1 MTPWRPSTAVL
12 WIVTASSLGA
22 SVAAVVLDA
31 AAGWIG
37 LATAVALG
45 VAALAVDRALDG
57 RERPRPGDPRRLAPD
72 ESRQVREVVE
82 RRPVLLRGSLAVAA
96 LAGLGAMGWL
106 WRFGPRRDPGTGWED
121 GVRAVD
127 GDGRPVRADD
137 LPPGGVVTVW
147 PEGRRDEELAA
158 VVVLRLVA
166 AGSEPPADDDSL
178 LAYSRICTHAGCPVA
193 LFRAEDST
201 LYCPCHQATFDA
213 RRDAEPV
220 FGPASRPLPRLPI
233 GTDADGFLVAHGE
246 LSGPPGPDLGG
257 RA

>member
-1 MTPWRPSTAVL
+1 MTPPSTAVL
-12 WIVTASSLGA
+12 WIVTAVSLGA
-22 SVAAVVLDA
+22 AVVAVVLDA
-31 AAGWIG
+31 PAGWIG
-37 LATAVALG
+37 LPSAVALG
-45 VAALAVDRALDG
+45 AAAVGVERAFDVRG
-57 RERPRPGDPRRLAPD
+57 RPRPGDPRRLAPD
-72 ESRQVREVVE
+72 EGRQVREVVE
-82 RRPVLLRGSLAVAA
+82 RRPVLLRGTLALAA
-96 LAGLGAMGWL
+96 LAGLGTAGWL

-147 PEGRRDEELAA
+147 PEGHRDEELAA
-158 VVVLRLVA
+158 VVVLRLAVGGEELPVDD
-166 AGSEPPADDDSL
+166 GSL
-178 LAYSRICTHAGCPVA
+178 MAYSRICTHAGCPVA
-193 LFRAEDST
+193 LFRVDDST

-213 RRDAEPV
+213 RRDAEPI

-233 GTDADGFLVAHGE
+233 GTDAQGFLVAQGD